1 MLVTPMV
8 VSRVAVAG
16 GRVRSRVGMVVTV
29 MIVVG
34 KARRAMPTDSKAP
47 TLCSPSV
54 CSLSLFSASS
64 TSYFLAVVIFSA
76 WNYLRDCGG
85 DCGEKST
92 LCESLDFP
100 TFWALSRLP
109 STNCPFFS
117 AFSSQPLIFFASCD
131 RLPLTLRLSASF
143 VLIHTFLCYYL
154 SVAVIVLCCYLHIDA
169 NGLGGGQLD
178 LAVRPHVSI

>member
-1 MLVTPMV
+1 MRLWRLRLRWSVYGGYAYGGQSRGCGGWAREESSGQGGCDTV
-8 VSRVAVAG
+8 V
-16 GRVRSRVGMVVTV
+16 
-29 MIVVG
+29 IVVG

-143 VLIHTFLCYYL
+143 VLIHTFLAITCQSL
-154 SVAVIVLCCYLHIDA
+154 
-169 NGLGGGQLD
+169 
-178 LAVRPHVSI
+178 